1 MIYVAE
7 GLLLSLVSSLVIAL
21 IIVAFGGAFLVLFV
35 VAINVT
41 AAGAYTDE
49 YCFNIDI
56 LQGTI
61 VTFGF
66 VMGFFLFIDV
76 VAAAGVLP
84 EYILIY
90 FLFLIYEYH
99 FIM

>member
-1 MIYVAE
+1 M
-7 GLLLSLVSSLVIAL
+7 
-21 IIVAFGGAFLVLFV
+21 FFV

-41 AAGAYTDE
+41 AAGAYNDE
-49 YCFNIDI
+49 YCFHIDI

-76 VAAAGVLP
+76 VAAADVLP
-84 EYILIY
+84 EYSLIY
-90 FLFLIYEYH
+90 FLFLIYKYH